1 MRSQDFRPGG
11 DGYAATIKLL
21 FTIFMQNDRFRR
33 ILGVFF
39 LNLLLCYNDQCF
51 NYDCQFEVNCR
62 PEIISTG
69 ILNS

>member
-39 LNLLLCYNDQCF
+39 LTYCY
-51 NYDCQFEVNCR
+51 VTMTSALTM
-62 PEIISTG
+62 IAS
-69 ILNS
+69 LK